1 MTDPLT
7 PDGSIVGAVLPKA
20 KLAAAVIFFSDLGE
34 HPKPATR
41 EHLKT
46 GHP

>member
-1 MTDPLT
+1 LRTE
-7 PDGSIVGAVLPKA
+7 VY
-20 KLAAAVIFFSDLGE
+20 KLFGVDVTQIPGLEFLALQLFSLGE

-46 GHP
+46 GHL

>member
-1 MTDPLT
+1 MFLKQTSGNHPFGVTQDSAFEFDCL
-7 PDGSIVGAVLPKA
+7 L
-20 KLAAAVIFFSDLGE
+20 LLGE

-46 GHP
+46 GHL